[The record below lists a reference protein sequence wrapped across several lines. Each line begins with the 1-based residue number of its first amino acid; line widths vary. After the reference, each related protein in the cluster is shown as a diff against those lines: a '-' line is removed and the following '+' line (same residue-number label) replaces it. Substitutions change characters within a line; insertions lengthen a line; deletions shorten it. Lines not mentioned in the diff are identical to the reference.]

1 VQCGAVKSGEGGA
14 RGEEQ
19 PAGSGKDRID
29 CSIPRSGEGSKEGRL
44 VEERRCGMLGEEV
57 LVLACACLCLLVLAC
72 ACLCLCLCLCLEVWV
87 LAFQWRATD
96 ADSTHSLTH
105 STQSR
110 CSKGDEERSGLGA
123 IWMKRD
129 RGRED

>member
-1 VQCGAVKSGEGGA
+1 MQCGAVKSGEGGGGA

-57 LVLACACLCLLVLAC
+57 LVLVLAC
-72 ACLCLCLCLCLEVWV
+72 ACLCLPV
-87 LAFQWRATD
+87 LV
-96 ADSTHSLTH
+96 LVLVLVL
-105 STQSR
+105 
-110 CSKGDEERSGLGA
+110 GGLGFGVSMA
-123 IWMKRD
+123 GH
-129 RGRED
+129 GR